1 MSLTRWQHTA
11 LLRISSL
18 LGEALASTTS
28 LPASLEMTGFSTMVA
43 VRLAAPKVMSRVKH
57 YRCGL
62 VYVKHYKAVRSQMTA
77 AVQLHTVTGQVIIV
91 QKLLINYQSNLLVSA
106 SQI

>member
-1 MSLTRWQHTA
+1 MFIKISSFDLSSVYMMHTFTLLSLIAEAKEKLSSSSTQHVQFDVLTSKQMCSCRNKYTISVSLTRGQHTA

-43 VRLAAPKVMSRVKH
+43 CSSHCP
-57 YRCGL
+57 
-62 VYVKHYKAVRSQMTA
+62 
-77 AVQLHTVTGQVIIV
+77 
-91 QKLLINYQSNLLVSA
+91 
-106 SQI
+106 